1 MSAARTGGR
10 LKLERPLV
18 YLDLETTG
26 VDPRNDRIVEV
37 SLMKVFPPGPDG
49 TSPEPVVKTRRV
61 NPGMPVPPGAT
72 AIHHITDADV
82 ADEPRFEKL
91 AKSLFELCS
100 DCDFAGFGVRRF
112 DLPLLAAEFRRA
124 SLTFEYQGRHVI
136 DGKDIF
142 HLKEPRTL
150 TAAYALYC
158 GGELQSA
165 HSAEADMLASRDV
178 ILGQLDRYD
187 DLPGDVESLA
197 KVGAPEAD
205 PDAVDSEGKLKWIDG
220 EACLNFGKGKG
231 KSLRELTAT
240 EDGRGLLRW
249 IVGKDFSAEVKSI
262 VRAALD
268 GRFPLREARAGSEP

>member
-1 MSAARTGGR
+1 
-10 LKLERPLV
+10 
-18 YLDLETTG
+18 
-26 VDPRNDRIVEV
+26 
-37 SLMKVFPPGPDG
+37 
-49 TSPEPVVKTRRV
+49 
-61 NPGMPVPPGAT
+61 
-72 AIHHITDADV
+72 
-82 ADEPRFEKL
+82 
-91 AKSLFELCS
+91 
-100 DCDFAGFGVRRF
+100 VRRF

-124 SLTFEYQGRHVI
+124 GLTFEYQSRHVI
-136 DGKDIF
+136 DGKDIY

-165 HSAEADMLASRDV
+165 HTAEADMLASRDV

-187 DLPGDVESLA
+187 DLPGDVASLA

-205 PDAVDSEGKLKWIDG
+205 PDAVDSEGKLKWIAG
-220 EACLNFGKGKG
+220 EACLNFGKGRG

-249 IVGKDFSAEVKSI
+249 IVSKDFSAEVKSM

-268 GRFPLREARAGSEP
+268 GRFPVRGDAT

>member
-1 MSAARTGGR
+1 MSNARVVGR

-49 TSPEPVVKTRRV
+49 VSPEPVVKTRRV
-61 NPGMPVPPGAT
+61 NPGMPIPPGAS
-72 AIHHITDADV
+72 AVHHISDADV
-82 ADEPRFEKL
+82 ADEPHFEQL
-91 AKSLFELCS
+91 ARSLFELCS

-124 SLTFEYQGRHVI
+124 GLTFEYQGRHVI

-231 KSLRELTAT
+231 KSLRELGAT

-268 GRFPLREARAGSEP
+268 GRFPVREARGAS